1 MGNNPYHNQ
10 HVKEITEAI
19 DRTVFELQ
27 AYYDS
32 LLQMMQ
38 QEIDD
43 LQARVEQLESQN
55 KHSQTVDVFARLN
68 MKSVKEV
75 RDKILNMLKF

>member
-38 QEIDD
+38 QEID
-43 LQARVEQLESQN
+43 EQKDVIDEQKDIISEKDRALDEKDIIIDELRNIILELEN
-55 KHSQTVDVFARLN
+55 GNR
-68 MKSVKEV
+68 
-75 RDKILNMLKF
+75 